1 MNRSETTTRP
11 IDVSI
16 TEVGPRDGLQS
27 IAATMRT
34 ADKLAWIRA
43 MADAGL
49 REIEVASFVPPRLL
63 PQMADAAEVVRQ
75 SSGFSGLLVCA
86 LAPNMTGAK
95 RALEAGAQRITLP
108 LSVSVSHSRAN
119 LRCTPA
125 TAIATTR
132 EICAWR
138 DGLPLAARPLIEAGL
153 ATAFGCDLQGAVD
166 PDDVVRLASAA
177 IEAGCDSVS
186 LGDTTAHANP
196 AQVRRLVQHVRGAIG
211 DRLRALHLHDT
222 RGLGLANVLAALDVG
237 IRAFES
243 SLAGLGGCPHAPTAG
258 GNVVTEDLV
267 FMLERMGL
275 RTGVDLAKLVACREL
290 LHRALPGVALRGSI
304 AIAGT
309 PSDLNTTLEL
319 A

>member
-1 MNRSETTTRP
+1 MNRSETTPRP
-11 IDVSI
+11 IDVSL

-75 SSGFSGLLVCA
+75 ASGLKGLRVCA
-86 LAPNMTGAK
+86 LAPNLRGAK
-95 RALEAGAQRITLP
+95 RAMEAGARRITLP
-108 LSVSVSHSRAN
+108 LSVSVAHSLAN

-125 TAIATTR
+125 AAIAAAR

-138 DGLPLAARPLIEAGL
+138 DGLPVAQRPLIEAGL

-166 PDDVVRLASAA
+166 ADAVVRLASAA
-177 IEAGCDSVS
+177 LEAGCDSVS
-186 LGDTTAHANP
+186 LGDTSAHANP
-196 AQVRRLVQHVRGAIG
+196 AQVRRLVHRVRGAIG
-211 DRLRALHLHDT
+211 ERLRALHLHDT
-222 RGLGLANVLAALDVG
+222 RGLGLANVLAALDAG
-237 IRAFES
+237 IHAFES

-258 GNVVTEDLV
+258 GNIVTEDLV

-275 RTGVDLAKLVACREL
+275 RTGVDLAKLLACREHL
-290 LHRALPGVALRGSI
+290 QRALPGIALRGSI

-309 PSDLNTTLEL
+309 ISDLNTTLES